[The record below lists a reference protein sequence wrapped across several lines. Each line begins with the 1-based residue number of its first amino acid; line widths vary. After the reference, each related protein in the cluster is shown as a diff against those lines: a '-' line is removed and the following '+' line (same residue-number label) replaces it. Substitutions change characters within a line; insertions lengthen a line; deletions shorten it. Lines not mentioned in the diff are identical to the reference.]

1 MESLVL
7 LLVQSIHMNNSHS
20 HSESNKTGNQST
32 ELISALDLLISVFD
46 AQQTTYGTTCKQTEP
61 AFNTSTEAQTKHD
74 QVVVPYD
81 EYDVVMC
88 VWGFILIHMEFT
100 QQFQFNNVIP
110 EAIKQLIV
118 NFMGKHSLFL
128 KMINDSEHKQI
139 ELKVHS
145 HKGHYKQYT
154 PEKMLQSN
162 DDCYVA

>member
-1 MESLVL
+1 MNKQTGD
-7 LLVQSIHMNNSHS
+7 QSKVDPPSM
-20 HSESNKTGNQST
+20 
-32 ELISALDLLISVFD
+32 LISAL
-46 AQQTTYGTTCKQTEP
+46 
-61 AFNTSTEAQTKHD
+61 NTSTDDAPETQTKHAEE
-74 QVVVPYD
+74 VFPYD

-88 VWGFILIHMEFT
+88 VWGFILIHVEFT

-154 PEKMLQSN
+154 AEKMLQSN
-162 DDCYVA
+162 